1 MSKNYGVSYQGHNS
15 VYEEKYLE
23 NNYKRRRVN
32 TKFSIPKNGVN
43 KETGILLFIAGYGAN
58 SNSNVYKKIR
68 SEFADK
74 YNLVTIQCDYFG
86 SEFMQSKIKDFNVIK
101 EDNKEVII
109 QSSLNET
116 LENFNDMGVMQ
127 VIDNIMVTLKV
138 IKYLKRKKF
147 KFNANKIMIMGN
159 SHGSYLGYLCNAM
172 CPGLYTHILD
182 NSAWVY
188 PEYCSANRVIMM
200 SKENLD
206 IKVLYIY
213 KVKNM
218 KSEIIG
224 LRLRTIYRSL
234 DNKCKIVVYHGAD
247 DTLISVEDK
256 YNEIKNIKN
265 VDINIITKDKID
277 GVIFKSTEH
286 GLDADFLK
294 LFDKFHKEYCM
305 NIELRG
311 DINID
316 DTVNIPGGYFIDY
329 TSGIPII
336 INIKS

>member
-15 VYEEKYLE
+15 VYDEKYLE

-74 YNLVTIQCDYFG
+74 YNLVTVQCDYFG
-86 SEFMQSKIKDFNVIK
+86 SEFMQSKIKDFKVIK
-101 EDNKEVII
+101 EDIEEVII

-147 KFNANKIMIMGN
+147 KFNTNKIMIMGN

-200 SKENLD
+200 SEENKY

-213 KVKNM
+213 KVKDM

-224 LRLRTIYRSL
+224 LRLRTLYRLL

-286 GLDADFLK
+286 GLGADFLK
-294 LFDKFHKEYCM
+294 LFDKFHKEHCM
-305 NIELRG
+305 NIELIEG
-311 DINID
+311 ISID